1 MILDGRK
8 TADVLNDI
16 LKEDVEKLNNKP
28 RLEIILVGN
37 NPASQSYVKSKL
49 KTASKLG
56 MIVNITNIPETALE
70 KEVRDLIVA
79 FNNNKE
85 VHGILL
91 QLPLPKHMNS
101 DNLIEL
107 IDYKKDVDGFHTMN
121 QGLLF
126 QNKSG
131 IRPATPL
138 GIMMLLDY
146 YNIPI
151 EGKHV
156 VVIGRSQIV
165 GAPVAKMF
173 LDRHGTVTITHSRTK
188 NLNEITKQA
197 DILVAAIGKP
207 KFVKKDMVKIG
218 AVVIDVGINRV
229 DDKLIG
235 DVDFDEVEPIVSYI
249 TPVPKGVGP
258 MTICA
263 LAHNLY
269 KLYKEQEKH
278 S

>member
-16 LKEDVEKLNNKP
+16 LKQDVEKLNNKP